1 MTILSLLV
9 VAGLSTSAQ
18 AGDGPSVRLKVNS
31 DLFQIQNMSMLDADG
46 EAVDDSGD
54 SDSKTTTVGF
64 FQGAPRF
71 EATYIITP
79 NIEAGIILGYSNVA
93 SEIGG
98 EATGSQTGRRIGLT
112 GSYNFKLGDGLRGY
126 AQPVLVSGKGLMKDD
141 EGETLGGM
149 SSLSYGLNAGLRVRL
164 VKGATFDP
172 GFEYMM
178 GNVKTLDDAGEVVE
192 DAGSMK
198 VSNFG
203 LKAGI
208 SVAF

>member
-18 AGDGPSVRLKVNS
+18 AADGPNVRLKVNT
-31 DLFQIQNMSMLDADG
+31 DLFQVQNMSLLDVDG
-46 EAVDDSGD
+46 EAIDDT
-54 SDSKTTTVGF
+54 DSKTTTLGF
-64 FQGAPRF
+64 FQSAPRF

-79 NIEAGIILGYSNVA
+79 NIEAGIILGYSNVS
-93 SEIGG
+93 SEAGG
-98 EATGSQTGRRIGLT
+98 EALGSQTGRRIGLT

-126 AQPVLVSGKGLMKDD
+126 AQPILVSGKGLMKDA

-178 GNVKTLDDAGEVVE
+178 GNAKTLDEDGEVFE

-198 VSNFG
+198 FSNFG